1 MKKKK
6 TGGFEKYLME
16 TLSKDIESREIFLNY
31 FYEQPLSTQLSLLRK
46 YQGLSQVMLANKVK
60 MPQPAI
66 ARIEKSESNPRME
79 TIQKVSQGLEVRP
92 ILVSD
97 KLLPIFVQHK
107 MLHEG
112 DIFFSKI
119 VFGK

>member
-16 TLSKDIESREIFLNY
+16 TLSKDSESREIFLNFY
-31 FYEQPLSTQLSLLRK
+31 YEQPLSTQFSLLRK
-46 YQGLSQVMLANKVK
+46 YQGLSQVMLANRVK

-66 ARIEKSESNPRME
+66 ARIEKSESNPRMN
-79 TIQKVSQGLEVRP
+79 TIHKLSQGLKVRP
-92 ILVSD
+92 ILISNE
-97 KLLPIFVQHK
+97 LLPMFVQYK

-112 DIFFSKI
+112 DVFFSKI